1 MSSSVSDTSTAYRW
15 EGLLIDSN
23 LLLLLFVGLRD
34 RNRIQ
39 KFKRTAQ
46 FTIRDFERLAAFIR
60 RFKEVVTTPSVLTEV
75 SNLLGQ
81 LPDKLRYSFY
91 RRFAHGIKDLRE
103 QYTPRRELGDEEAF
117 PKFGLTDI
125 AILQGA
131 RGRYLVLT
139 DDSALARYLL
149 SQNIDVINF
158 NHLRTFE

>member
-46 FTIRDFERLAAFIR
+46 FTISDFERLAAFIG
-60 RFKEVVTTPSVLTEV
+60 RFKEVVTTPSILTEV

-81 LPDKLRYSFY
+81 LPDSSKYSFY
-91 RRFAHGIKDLRE
+91 QHFADALSDLHE
-103 QYTPRRELGDEEAF
+103 HYTPSQQLGNEKAF
-117 PKFGLTDI
+117 PKFGLTDT
-125 AILQGA
+125 AVLRAASGK
-131 RGRYLVLT
+131 YLVLT
-139 DDSALARYLL
+139 DDFRLTQYLL
-149 SQNIDVINF
+149 SQNITVINF
-158 NHLRTFE
+158 NQLRAFE